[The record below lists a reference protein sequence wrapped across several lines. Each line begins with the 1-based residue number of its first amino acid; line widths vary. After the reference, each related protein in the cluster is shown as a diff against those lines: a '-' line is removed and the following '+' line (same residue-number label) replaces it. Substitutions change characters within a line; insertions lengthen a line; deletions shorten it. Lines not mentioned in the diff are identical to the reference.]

1 MSGDTSRTEKK
12 MSNVPM
18 ESRKRGCLYGLFIG
32 DALAMPVHWYYDRL
46 ALRRDYGLVKDYL
59 APRNPH
65 PDSILWRSSYEPIN
79 EKGDILH
86 EQAQYWG
93 QRGIH
98 YHQFLKAGE
107 NTLNLKLCALLIE
120 SLNEKGG
127 YDADDYLNRYI
138 TYMTTVGNHNDTYV
152 EEYHRHFFTQYA
164 KGVPPRKCGVQE
176 KHIGGLIGVV
186 PIVVFY
192 RDDPEEARKAALE
205 HLSLTHLGA
214 KMEGATS
221 LLVDLL
227 LRILNG
233 LPLREALMVEIG
245 KQKSPFAGYP
255 FLKWLEEADELV
267 VGRRFS
273 TACYV
278 EESVPS
284 VIYLALKYHD
294 DPEGGLISNTNL
306 GGDNA
311 YRGAVLGALLG
322 AANGIEPFPERWI
335 KGLRHPPT
343 ELMKRAQERKN
354 K

>member
-1 MSGDTSRTEKK
+1 MKGESSNPEKNF
-12 MSNVPM
+12 SNVPL
-18 ESRKRGCLYGLFIG
+18 ESRMRGCIYGLFIG

-46 ALRRDYGLVKDYL
+46 ALRRDYGQVRDYL
-59 APRNPH
+59 EPRNPH
-65 PDSILWRSSYEPIN
+65 PDSILWRSSYKSIN
-79 EKGDILH
+79 KKGDILH

-93 QRGIH
+93 QHGVH

-120 SLNEKGG
+120 SLNKNGG
-127 YDADDYLNRYI
+127 YDADDYLKRYI
-138 TYMTTVGNHNDTYV
+138 NYMTTPGNHRDTYV

-164 KGVPPRKCGVQE
+164 KGAPPRKCGVQE
-176 KHIGGLIGVV
+176 KHIGGLVGVV

-192 RDDPEEARKAALE
+192 RDDPEKAKKAALE
-205 HLSLTHLGA
+205 HLSLTHLGP
-214 KMEGATS
+214 KMEGAT
-221 LLVDLL
+221 LLLADLL
-227 LRILNG
+227 LQIFNG
-233 LPLREALMVEIG
+233 SPLKEALMAEME
-245 KQKSPFAGYP
+245 KQRSPFAGYP
-255 FLKWLEEADELV
+255 FLKWLDEEDELV

-294 DPEGGLISNTNL
+294 DPEGGLIANTNL

-322 AANGIEPFPERWI
+322 AANGIEAFPERWI
-335 KGLRHPPT
+335 KGLRHTPP
-343 ELMKRAQERKN
+343 EFSKPAHEGKD